1 MKAFLLDSKPGC
13 LPPQLNWHRQAGP
26 TQIPT
31 GTEQTPW
38 VSGTGFTGPASWHTD
53 ASSKQSGCSP
63 VPRPPP
69 NYCHTAVQ
77 VRCRDIP
84 RFAKESRNS
93 DLYRTSQ
100 GLWKSLEPSTD
111 FQCLFSVGCLH
122 SPSSLKSG
130 KATRNVIRSGPR
142 HFESQGVIQRA
153 PFLSVTRAGAD
164 HAGR

>member
-1 MKAFLLDSKPGC
+1 MKAFLLDSKQGT

-69 NYCHTAVQ
+69 QLLPHGCAGPMSRHPAFRQRIQKFRCVHDFLGTVEIIRTLHKCPVSLFRLMFALPQ
-77 VRCRDIP
+77 LSEVRQGHKKCDQEWP
-84 RFAKESRNS
+84 
-93 DLYRTSQ
+93 TS
-100 GLWKSLEPSTD
+100 L
-111 FQCLFSVGCLH
+111 
-122 SPSSLKSG
+122 
-130 KATRNVIRSGPR
+130 
-142 HFESQGVIQRA
+142 
-153 PFLSVTRAGAD
+153 
-164 HAGR
+164 